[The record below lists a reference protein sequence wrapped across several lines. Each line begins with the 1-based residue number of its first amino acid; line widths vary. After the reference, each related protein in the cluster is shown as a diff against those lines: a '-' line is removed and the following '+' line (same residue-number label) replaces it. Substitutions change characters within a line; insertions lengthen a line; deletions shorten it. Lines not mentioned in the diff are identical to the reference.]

1 MSARQLTEAILD
13 GGIRSIHFFNGRLLS
28 GEDLSQEQDAN
39 QEERRR
45 AGQAWGEG
53 VAFGLEVAET
63 TGISAKG
70 APVVTVEAGLAVNR
84 GGQTLALAARTDV
97 ALTRPANSATEP
109 GTFGGCDALPTD
121 FVTPGAGVYLLVL
134 APACGAEGR
143 APVSGLGNGMA
154 PCNARYA

>member
-1 MSARQLTEAILD
+1 MTTRNLAEAILD
-13 GGIRSIHFFNGRLLS
+13 SGIRSIHFFNGRLLS

-63 TGISAKG
+63 TGISAKD

-84 GGQTLALAARTDV
+84 GGPTLALSAHPRAATGFST
-97 ALTRPANSATEP
+97 L
-109 GTFGGCDALPTD
+109 
-121 FVTPGAGVYLLVL
+121 
-134 APACGAEGR
+134 CGRR
-143 APVSGLGNGMA
+143 AA
-154 PCNARYA
+154 